1 MLTHWLKSTS
11 IFRARKVRR
20 IGQTLHYGKSFK
32 RRTTKQLNCFHL
44 GFKSE
49 VIPSKYIIPVMRSCY
64 KDILSDGKDEE
75 EEVRGRRYSLEPIIK
90 RASSDHIRKVLK

>member
-1 MLTHWLKSTS
+1 
-11 IFRARKVRR
+11 
-20 IGQTLHYGKSFK
+20 
-32 RRTTKQLNCFHL
+32 
-44 GFKSE
+44 
-49 VIPSKYIIPVMRSCY
+49 MRSCY